1 MLVTGANGL
10 LGRSTIQTLSS
21 TYEVHALVHVFPHN
35 PVRGVIYHVA
45 DLSAAWDIK
54 DLPSQ
59 FDTIIH
65 LAQSPKFRDFPNSAL
80 DVFKVNIEST
90 ARLLDFAKRI
100 GAKQFV
106 YASTGGV
113 YGYGGEAFKENAPIV
128 PLGQLGYYF
137 GSKTCGEILVQS
149 YASLFQVVV
158 LRPFFMYG
166 PRQNRRM
173 LIPRLFDSV
182 ATGRPITLQGKDGIR
197 INPIHVEDAV
207 QAVLA
212 AIDRPESAVYNI
224 AGLEVF
230 SLRQIAEIFAVH
242 LGLAPVFEAAGGEPQ
257 DVIADISLMRSKL
270 HEPQRLLLE
279 SIADIAV

>member
-1 MLVTGANGL
+1 M
-10 LGRSTIQTLSS
+10 
-21 TYEVHALVHVFPHN
+21 HVSPLT

-45 DLSAAWDIK
+45 DLSTVWDIEC
-54 DLPSQ
+54 LPSQ
-59 FDTIIH
+59 LDTIIH

-182 ATGRPITLQGKDGIR
+182 VTGRPITLQGKDGIR

-224 AGLEVF
+224 AGLEIF

-257 DVIADISLMRSKL
+257 DLIADISLMRSKL